1 MPSYIKVKSAG
12 NGYPSNV
19 KSITVKAL
27 PLAIAL
33 FTANATM
40 AADFNIG
47 PVSATANGSIT
58 AGALMSAE
66 KAAGRW
72 TNAKNAALIGAE
84 YSGEP
89 NRWGGVEA
97 DDSRLNWENGDIVSS
112 PITLL
117 GEVEFNYDRYGAF
130 IRAKAWYDY
139 TLENKKVPHGN
150 SLNLYDRNATLEDDG
165 FNDLAQFKGVE
176 LLDAYV
182 FGDFDAGDVPLH
194 VRAGN
199 QVISWGEGLF
209 FQNGIN
215 SINPIDV
222 AAFRRPGSQLK
233 EALLPAP
240 LVYFNA
246 GLTDSLS
253 LEGFYQLAW
262 KETVLEGC
270 GTYFSGLDYF
280 PGDCFGIS
288 RKGPGTA
295 FPNPADYNDREAY
308 AMGSF
313 IQRGPDNEPSDSGQF
328 GLSLRYFDWNLGA
341 EFGLYAMQIH
351 SRTPQPSVFLSS
363 DPNKNDFGNP
373 GWDYNGVDG
382 QTADSAIYIKDY
394 AEDIRVFGISASAN
408 VAGWSLFS
416 EYSFRPNQPIV
427 YHTGDSVPAMFGATA
442 DLDFAFSAPLA
453 DDVLEAEPGSY
464 FKGYGR
470 EKVSQFSLGAIQT
483 FSQVLNADNFVFIG
497 EVGMKYVHDLPSL
510 KEARYGRPD
519 AFGSNLAADQ
529 GVGSA
534 GCNAGVHPQYQD
546 KVCSTDGF
554 VTDFSW
560 GYRLR
565 GQLNYQG
572 LIAGINVSPYAAFGH
587 DVEGYSYDNNF
598 IEGRLLGNVGVKADY
613 LAKYS
618 AELSYT
624 TSGNSFW
631 AQTDRDF
638 LALSARMSF

>member
-1 MPSYIKVKSAG
+1 MSSYLKAKGARTSCTSKFLTA
-12 NGYPSNV
+12 
-19 KSITVKAL
+19 KAL
-27 PLAIAL
+27 PVAVAL
-33 FTANATM
+33 VTANNTM
-40 AADFNIG
+40 AADFNLG

-58 AGALMSAE
+58 AGALLSME
-66 KAAGRW
+66 EAAGRW
-72 TNAKNAALIGAE
+72 TNARSAELIGAE
-84 YSGEP
+84 YSGQANP
-89 NRWGGVEA
+89 WGAAEA
-97 DDSRLNWENGDIVSS
+97 DDSRLNWEKGDVVSS
-112 PITLL
+112 PVTLL
-117 GEVEFNYDRYGAF
+117 GEVEFTYDRYGAF
-130 IRAKAWYDY
+130 IRGKAWYDY

-150 SLNLYDRNATLEDDG
+150 SLNLYERDATLEDDG

-176 LLDAYV
+176 ILDAYV
-182 FGDFDAGDVPLH
+182 FGDFDAGDIPVH

-199 QVISWGEGLF
+199 QVINWGEGLF

-240 LVYFNA
+240 MLYFNA

-288 RKGPGTA
+288 RKGPGTP
-295 FPNPADYNDREAY
+295 FPNPADYNDREGY
-308 AMGSF
+308 GVGSV
-313 IQRGPDNEPSDSGQF
+313 IERGPDNEPGDSGQF
-328 GLSLRYFDWNLGA
+328 GLSLRYFDWELGA

-363 DPNKNDFGNP
+363 DPNKNAFGNP
-373 GWDYNGVDG
+373 GWEYNGVDG
-382 QTADSAIYIKDY
+382 PTADSATYFKDY
-394 AEDIRVFGISASAN
+394 AEDIRIFGVTASAN
-408 VAGWSLFS
+408 LAGWSVFG
-416 EYSFRPNQPIV
+416 EYSYRPNQPII
-427 YHTGDSVPAMFGATA
+427 YHTGDSVPAIFGPTA
-442 DLDFAFSAPLA
+442 DLDFAFDAPLA
-453 DDVLEAEPGSY
+453 DDVLAAEPGSY

-470 EKVSQFSLGAIQT
+470 EKVSQLSVGAIQT
-483 FSQVLNADNFVFIG
+483 FSQVLGADNFVFIG
-497 EVGMKYVHDLPSL
+497 EAGMKYVHDLPSL
-510 KEARYGRPD
+510 DEVRYGRPD

-546 KVCSTDGF
+546 KVCTTDGF

-560 GYRLR
+560 GYRMR
-565 GQLNYQG
+565 GQLNYKG
-572 LIAGINVSPYAAFGH
+572 LFAGINVSPYAAFGH
-587 DVEGYSYDNNF
+587 DVEGYSHDNNF
-598 IEGRLLGNVGVKADY
+598 IEGRMLGNIGVKADY

-624 TSGNSFW
+624 TTGNSFW
-631 AQTDRDF
+631 GQTDRDF
-638 LALSARMSF
+638 LSLSARMNF